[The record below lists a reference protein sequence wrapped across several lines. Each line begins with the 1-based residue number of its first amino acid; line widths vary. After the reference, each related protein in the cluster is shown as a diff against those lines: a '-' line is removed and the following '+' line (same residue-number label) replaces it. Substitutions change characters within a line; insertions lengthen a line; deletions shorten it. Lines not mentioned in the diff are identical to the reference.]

1 MQVLALQQLD
11 EWLVQGVKQ
20 SKLGKISNYG
30 KIEAFLSKG
39 KFKRT
44 ICKRR
49 RQKNRTS
56 LRDPEQSKQKVLWKN
71 LF

>member
-30 KIEAFLSKG
+30 KIEAFLPKG

-49 RQKNRTS
+49 RQKIRHH
-56 LRDPEQSKQKVLWKN
+56 
-71 LF
+71 

>member
-20 SKLGKISNYG
+20 GKLGKMSNYG
-30 KIEAFLSKG
+30 KIEAFLLNG

-49 RQKNRTS
+49 RQK
-56 LRDPEQSKQKVLWKN
+56 KIGHH
-71 LF
+71 